1 MSLFPKL
8 LVALFVTGAFS
19 AAAVAEDWP
28 CWRGPTANGL
38 STGNP
43 PVDWDEEKNVGWKVP
58 IPGVGHSSPIVSGDR
73 IFVTSCIAEN
83 EQRILMCLDRKSGRV
98 VWQKVVAVC
107 PLETM
112 HRDNTPASSTP
123 VTDGEQVFVT
133 FAVEDKIQVVA
144 YTFDGEKSWEVFP
157 GTFESRHGY
166 CTSLILD
173 GDRLFVSGLQ
183 DGPDA
188 FVAALD
194 KTTGTT
200 LWKTARRDKV
210 RSFSSP
216 LLCKVGAQEALLLS
230 GANQT
235 VAYDRTDGRVLWQID
250 GPAEKTV
257 SSVVVCPHTNF
268 AFVCGGRD
276 KQFMAV
282 SLDTG
287 ESETPRIAWSSSR
300 GIPYMTSP
308 LTDGSLLHIL
318 SDEGVY
324 RCYDCQTGKV
334 LNALRPVGPVRA
346 SMVATKDHIFV
357 TEKCGKTTVIKNNAN
372 WEVVSENDIGEE
384 VLASA
389 AIAGNEFIIRSTQHL
404 FLIR

>member
-1 MSLFPKL
+1 MPHRSKFL
-8 LVALFVTGAFS
+8 LTLVIVTLLSG
-19 AAAVAEDWP
+19 AAVAQDWP
-28 CWRGPTANGL
+28 CWRGPSANGL

-43 PVDWDEEKNVGWKVP
+43 PIHWDDEKNVAWKTP
-58 IPGVGHSSPIVSGDR
+58 IPGVGHSSPIVSGSR
-73 IFVTSCIAEN
+73 IFVTSCIAES
-83 EQRILMCLDRKSGRV
+83 EQRVLLCVDRQSGSV
-98 VWQKVVAVC
+98 LWKKTVAVC

-123 VTDGEQVFVT
+123 VTDGETVFVT
-133 FAVEDKIQVVA
+133 FAVDDKIQVAA
-144 YTFDGEKSWEVFP
+144 YTCDGEKSWEVFP
-157 GTFESRHGY
+157 GRFESRHGY

-194 KTTGTT
+194 KSTGET
-200 LWKTARRDKV
+200 LWKTPRRDKV

-216 LLCKVGAQEALLLS
+216 LLCKVGERDALLLS

-235 VAYDRTDGRVLWQID
+235 VAYGRSDGRILWQID

-257 SSVVVCPHTNF
+257 SSVVVCPETNL

-282 SLDTG
+282 SLDAG
-287 ESETPRIAWSSSR
+287 ESEKPSIAWSSAR

-334 LNALRPVGPVRA
+334 LNALRPVGPIRA
-346 SMVATKDHIFV
+346 SMVATTDHIFV
-357 TEKCGKTTVIKNNAN
+357 TEKNGKTTVIENNSD
-372 WEVVSENDIGEE
+372 WKVVAENEIGEQ

-389 AIAGNEFIIRSTQHL
+389 AIAGNDFIIRSTAHL